1 MYNNY
6 EVYIGNLPG
15 ETDAYELQRL
25 FNRKRVRFVTMDVK
39 SKEGKKGFAF
49 MKCLTEQDLI
59 KAVGL
64 DGVLTFEGRKIEIR
78 KA

>member
-25 FNRKRVRFVTMDVK
+25 FNRKGVRFVTMDVK

-49 MKCLTEQDLI
+49 MKCLTE
-59 KAVGL
+59 
-64 DGVLTFEGRKIEIR
+64 
-78 KA
+78 